1 MKFLITGVSGF
12 IGHNVARYL
21 EAEGHACFGMDN
33 ATDYGFIPKDELRY
47 LLKGRQ
53 RRMGTVAHG
62 IDIRDQKRVED
73 MFRSFHPNTV
83 IHLASFPRQK
93 VVLDNPIIGS
103 EVMITGLI
111 NLLETCV
118 KNKVKKF
125 VYISSSM
132 VYGDFTE
139 DFIIEDAVC
148 NPQGQYGILKYTGE
162 KLVEDYAR
170 RHGFEYT
177 IIRPSAV
184 YGEWDVN
191 DRVVSKFMMGAML
204 GETLKVR
211 GAEEVLD
218 FTHVTDTAKGIALAA
233 LSKNTNGNIYNI
245 TRSSKVP
252 LTLKGAAE
260 MIVDMVGSGSVEILD
275 RDLNFPKRGRLS
287 IERATKDFGYVPSI
301 DVDKGFELYYNWLK
315 ESKYWQQQ
323 LSRSLA

>member
-21 EAEGHACFGMDN
+21 EAEGHACFGLDN
-33 ATDYGFIPKDELRY
+33 STDYGFIPRDELRY
-47 LLKGRQ
+47 LTKGRQ
-53 RRMGTVAHG
+53 RRMGTVAHN
-62 IDIRDQKRVED
+62 IDIRDQVRITD
-73 MFRSFHPNTV
+73 MFRTFHPQTV

-93 VVLDNPIIGS
+93 VVLDNPVIGS

-111 NLLETCV
+111 NLLENCV
-118 KNKVKKF
+118 KNRVKKF

-139 DFIIEDAVC
+139 DFITEDAVC
-148 NPQGQYGILKYTGE
+148 SPQGQYGILKYTGE

-170 RHGFEYT
+170 RHGFDYT

-204 GETLKVR
+204 DETLKVR
-211 GAEEVLD
+211 GADEVLD

-233 LSKNTNGNIYNI
+233 LSKNANGKIYNI

-260 MIVDMVGSGSVEILD
+260 MIVDMVGTGTVEILD

-315 ESKYWQQQ
+315 ESKYWQQK
-323 LSRSLA
+323 LSLSLA